1 MSDDRAEI
9 AILASSATLGGVAV
23 IGRTGEDDKLVL
35 VGPYDPCGEC
45 DVCRRGGAAV
55 CPTRT
60 SHDAVGSHVRA
71 ASRYVVPIEGGLE
84 LPVPAGAVVAGDVTL
99 AYTLYART
107 GPAPRDPV
115 VLVGASPV
123 ARFLV
128 EILRAKGI
136 TPIVVTEPAPW
147 CDWLRA
153 KGAVVAHDAEAVT
166 SAITAQGSTA
176 RAPRVIAV
184 SSDPQTIER
193 AAALTGPRSTLT
205 VLAPIASLPGVLAAR
220 EVTVIPVAGPH
231 PDLVVE
237 AAAMCTK
244 GEVDVVGNTSLVA
257 DAEHRALIRPR

>member
-1 MSDDRAEI
+1 MAGEELVEI

-23 IGRTGEDDKLVL
+23 IGRAHDDKLVL
-35 VGPYDPCGEC
+35 VGPFDPCGEC

-55 CPTRT
+55 CPTRSARDGIGT
-60 SHDAVGSHVRA
+60 HVRA
-71 ASRYVVPIEGGLE
+71 AERYVVPIENGLE

-115 VLVGASPV
+115 VIVGASPV

-136 TPIVVTEPAPW
+136 TPIVVSEHAPW
-147 CDWLRA
+147 CDWLRS
-153 KGAVVAHDAEAVT
+153 KGAVVAHDAEGVT
-166 SAITAQGSTA
+166 AAITAQGSTA

-184 SSDPQTIER
+184 ASDAGTIAQ
-193 AAALTGPRSTLT
+193 AAALTGPRSTIT
-205 VLAPIASLPGVLAAR
+205 VLAPIAALPGVLVDR
-220 EVTVIPVAGPH
+220 EVTVIPVAGAH

-244 GEVDVVGNTSLVA
+244 GEVDLVGGTSLVE
-257 DAEHRALIRPR
+257 DAEHRAIIRPR